1 MKLLRY
7 NLPPIE
13 INKEDIVDIEDST
26 PGVLKVYT
34 KNNYYYG
41 YFLKR

>member
-7 NLPPIE
+7 NLPPVE
-13 INKEDIVDIEDST
+13 INKEDIVDIENST

-34 KNNYYYG
+34 KDNYYCG
-41 YFLKR
+41 YHLIK

>member
-1 MKLLRY
+1 MRLLRY
-7 NLPPIE
+7 NLPPVE
-13 INKEDIVDIEDST
+13 INKEDIVDIENST

-34 KNNYYYG
+34 KNDYYYG